1 MSTQRERDIY
11 ADRRSSPRKKTNAIG
26 KAMLNDNV
34 TLLECTILDLSDGGA
49 KLEFAS
55 RQVLP
60 RTFILQLHTGS
71 VVRVEVRWAKDN
83 FFGVRFMG
91 DDEE

>member
-11 ADRRSSPRKKTNAIG
+11 ADRRASQRKKTNAIG
-26 KAMLNDNV
+26 KVMLNDNV
-34 TLLECTILDLSDGGA
+34 TLLDCTILDLSDGGA
-49 KLEFAS
+49 KLEFGS

-60 RTFILQLHTGS
+60 RSFILQLHTGS
-71 VVRVEVRWAKDN
+71 VVRCEVRWAKDN

>member
-1 MSTQRERDIY
+1 MSTQRDIY
-11 ADRRSSPRKKTNAIG
+11 ADRRASPRKKVNTLA
-26 KAMLNDNV
+26 KVMLNDNV
-34 TLLECTILDLSDGGA
+34 TLLDCTILDISDGGA
-49 KLEFAS
+49 KLEFTS

-60 RTFILQLHTGS
+60 RSFIMQLPTGA
-71 VVRVEVRWAKDN
+71 VMRCEVRWAKDN

>member
-11 ADRRSSPRKKTNAIG
+11 ADRRASQRKKTNAIG
-26 KAMLNDNV
+26 KVMLNDNV
-34 TLLECTILDLSDGGA
+34 TLLDCTILDLSDGGA
-49 KLEFAS
+49 KLQFS
-55 RQVLP
+55 GRQVLP
-60 RTFILQLHTGS
+60 RTFIMQLPTGS
-71 VVRVEVRWAKDN
+71 VMRVEVRWAKDN

>member
-1 MSTQRERDIY
+1 MSIQRERDIY
-11 ADRRSSPRKKTNAIG
+11 ADRRANPRKKTNAMG
-26 KAMLNDNV
+26 KVMLNDNV
-34 TLLECTILDLSDGGA
+34 TLLDCTILDLSDGGA
-49 KLEFAS
+49 KLEFSS

-60 RTFILQLHTGS
+60 RTFILQLHTGA